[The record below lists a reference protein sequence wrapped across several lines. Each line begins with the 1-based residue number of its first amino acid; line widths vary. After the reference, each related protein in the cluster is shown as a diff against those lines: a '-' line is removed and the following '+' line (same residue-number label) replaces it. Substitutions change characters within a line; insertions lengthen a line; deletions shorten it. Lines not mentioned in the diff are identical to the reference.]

1 MQVRF
6 LNGDGTVSTIPNV
19 KWHPEY
25 TQDWG
30 AGLGERHFPAG
41 LWIRKSEV
49 LAHYESVNMDRRSIA
64 MPERDISAVIED
76 IVCAEAE
83 VEIYDDVSNEEPW
96 RHNGTLVKKVS
107 YGRDDRL
114 SNERA

>member
-1 MQVRF
+1 MQV
-6 LNGDGTVSTIPNV
+6 
-19 KWHPEY
+19 
-25 TQDWG
+25 
-30 AGLGERHFPAG
+30 
-41 LWIRKSEV
+41 
-49 LAHYESVNMDRRSIA
+49 NMSRRSTA
-64 MPERDISAVIED
+64 MPERDVSAVIED

>member
-19 KWHPEY
+19 KWHPGY
-25 TQDWG
+25 TQDCG
-30 AGLGERHFPAG
+30 AGIGERYFPAG
-41 LWIRKSEV
+41 LWVRKSEV
-49 LAHYESVNMDRRSIA
+49 IEHYESVNRSRRSMA
-64 MPERDISAVIED
+64 MLERDISTVVED

-96 RHNGTLVKKVS
+96 RHNGTLVKKVG
-107 YGRDDRL
+107 YGRNDRWW
-114 SNERA
+114 NEHT

>member
-19 KWHPEY
+19 KWHPAY

-30 AGLGERHFPAG
+30 AVLGERHFPAG
-41 LWIRKSEV
+41 LWIRKSAL
-49 LAHYESVNMDRRSIA
+49 LAHYESANMSLRSTA
-64 MPERDISAVIED
+64 MPERDVSTVIED

-96 RHNGTLVKKVS
+96 RHNGTLVKKVR
-107 YGRDDRL
+107 YGWDDRW
-114 SNERA
+114 